1 MMKWGYEGS
10 KKFIGGN
17 PVEKIIQSSRD
28 ISEVLAVDLN
38 ACNNYSNGLEATEV
52 LDLPALLIFGELDK
66 MVNIEVGK
74 VSDLL
79 YDLMTSTKAKKFRA
93 GFIKTDGSYR
103 VGKFDLL
110 NRSTWRQTDGTMYK
124 RKGKKRTTDADEY
137 ILAHD
142 LEKKAPRNISVKRLK
157 WFSVGKKVYKIN
169 RLEINDDITI
179 VMFDKVKFNA
189 LKTLMTKGDI
199 NE

>member
-1 MMKWGYEGS
+1 MYIVVHITAVIYWSATLTPKQLTNRSTMIQTNIQVGS
-10 KKFIGGN
+10 
-17 PVEKIIQSSRD
+17 V
-28 ISEVLAVDLN
+28 
-38 ACNNYSNGLEATEV
+38 SN
-52 LDLPALLIFGELDK
+52 
-66 MVNIEVGK
+66 
-74 VSDLL
+74 LL
-79 YDLMTSTKAKKFRA
+79 YDLLTSTKAKKFRA
-93 GFIKTDGSYR
+93 GFTKVNGEYR

-110 NRSTWRQTDGTMYK
+110 NRSTWKQTDGTMYK

-169 RLEINDDITI
+169 RLEVNDDITI
-179 VMFDKVKFNA
+179 VMFDKVKFNH
-189 LKTLMTKGDI
+189 LKLLMTKGDI

>member
-1 MMKWGYEGS
+1 MTQT
-10 KKFIGGN
+10 N
-17 PVEKIIQSSRD
+17 IQ
-28 ISEVLAVDLN
+28 
-38 ACNNYSNGLEATEV
+38 
-52 LDLPALLIFGELDK
+52 
-66 MVNIEVGK
+66 VGK

-93 GFIKTDGSYR
+93 GFTKVNGEYR

-110 NRSTWRQTDGTMYK
+110 NRSTWKQTDGTMYK

-142 LEKKAPRNISVKRLK
+142 LDKKAPRNISVKRLK

-169 RLEINDDITI
+169 RLEVNEDITI
-179 VMFDKVKFNA
+179 VMFDQVKFNH
-189 LKTLMTKGDI
+189 LKLLMTKGDI
-199 NE
+199 NV

>member
-1 MMKWGYEGS
+1 MIQTNIQVGS
-10 KKFIGGN
+10 
-17 PVEKIIQSSRD
+17 V
-28 ISEVLAVDLN
+28 
-38 ACNNYSNGLEATEV
+38 SN
-52 LDLPALLIFGELDK
+52 
-66 MVNIEVGK
+66 
-74 VSDLL
+74 LL
-79 YDLMTSTKAKKFRA
+79 YDLLTSTKAKKFRA
-93 GFIKTDGSYR
+93 GFEKKNGEYR

-110 NRSTWRQTDGTMYK
+110 NRSTWKQTDGTMYK

-142 LEKKAPRNISVKRLK
+142 LDKKAPRNISVKRLK

-169 RLEINDDITI
+169 RLELNEDITI

>member
-1 MMKWGYEGS
+1 MTQ
-10 KKFIGGN
+10 IN
-17 PVEKIIQSSRD
+17 IQ
-28 ISEVLAVDLN
+28 L
-38 ACNNYSNGLEATEV
+38 GQ
-52 LDLPALLIFGELDK
+52 
-66 MVNIEVGK
+66 GK

-79 YDLMTSTKAKKFRA
+79 YDLMTSTKATKFRA
-93 GFIKTDGSYR
+93 GFTKVNGEYR

-110 NRSTWRQTDGTMYK
+110 NRKTWKQTDGTMYK
-124 RKGKKRTTDADEY
+124 RKGKKRTTDPDEY

>member
-1 MMKWGYEGS
+1 MTQ
-10 KKFIGGN
+10 IN
-17 PVEKIIQSSRD
+17 IQ
-28 ISEVLAVDLN
+28 L
-38 ACNNYSNGLEATEV
+38 GQ
-52 LDLPALLIFGELDK
+52 
-66 MVNIEVGK
+66 GK

-93 GFIKTDGSYR
+93 GFIKTNGEYR

-110 NRSTWRQTDGTMYK
+110 NRSTWKQTDGTMYQ
-124 RKGKKRTTDADEY
+124 RKGKKRTTKADEY

-142 LEKKAPRNISVKRLK
+142 LDKKAPRNISVARLK

-169 RLEINDDITI
+169 RLELNNTITI
-179 VMFDKVKFNA
+179 AIFEKVKFNH
-189 LKTLMTKGDI
+189 LKLLMKKGDI